1 MELEQTM
8 VKRGGESTTEVR
20 PDLSPP
26 GGHSR
31 LHYVW
36 MAATVLLI
44 GCGIVASL
52 LAAAAVR
59 RNDAD
64 MSLKAFQR
72 SSAGVASTLQLA
84 IEHDR
89 DIVYDAGGL
98 LSDPNLTSTQFSAW
112 ANSASI
118 LDRYPEMTGMGVV
131 VIVDAAALPAFAA
144 RAVLDPVGT
153 LAADGT
159 FAVVPAGPRPFYCLA
174 SGIAVT
180 RTGGPPTPAGLDYCA
195 DPANKIPLLAAR
207 DSGRGDYLP
216 YRVGGKTLLS
226 VQTPF
231 YRGTS
236 PATVAARRA
245 AFTGWVGTSV
255 DPAILLARAVRDEPG
270 LAVSMRYH
278 GDSEDV
284 SFTRGKPALGTRS
297 VTIDLHN
304 GWTVRTSGVV
314 ERGGLTAGNPLSVL
328 IVGSAISVLLGLLMF
343 VLGTGRERA
352 RRQLEQRTAQLHHRA
367 LHDALTG
374 LPNRALVMDRIEQ
387 MLARDRRRPSTG
399 AVLFLDLDDF
409 KNVNDTLGHGAGD
422 QLLIAV
428 AGRLATTLRDADT
441 IARMGGD
448 EFVVVI
454 DGANADVSPELIAE
468 RLLDAMRQP
477 FDLDGR
483 AMPLSVGVSIGIA
496 SGDRVSA
503 EELLRDADIALY
515 QAKAAG
521 KNGYAVFEPHKQ
533 TIITRRTE
541 LEFDLRSALTR
552 NEYQLL
558 YQPIYNLDDLTVVG
572 VEALLR
578 WKHPSRGLISPDE
591 FIPILEQTGQIREVG
606 RWVLQHACAQM
617 ATWHAKGDT
626 LDISVNLSA
635 RQLDHDDIIADV
647 SDALQASGLP
657 AASLLIEVA
666 ETTLMQNAKAI
677 ARRLHGIRKLG
688 VRIAVDDFGTG
699 YSSLSYLRQFPVDC
713 LKIDRAFT
721 HAITTSPQAKALVG
735 TLVQLGKD
743 LGLSTLAE
751 GVETPAEMDLLRE
764 ADVEQAQGFLLA
776 RPLDPAKFEEQLLAP
791 TRPGTSTTTR
801 T

>member
-1 MELEQTM
+1 M
-8 VKRGGESTTEVR
+8 VKHGDESVTEVR
-20 PDLSPP
+20 PALSPP
-26 GGHSR
+26 GGRSR
-31 LHYVW
+31 LYHVW
-36 MAATVLLI
+36 VAATLLLI
-44 GCGIVASL
+44 GCGIFASL
-52 LAAAAVR
+52 VGTAAVR
-59 RNDAD
+59 HNDAD
-64 MSLKAFQR
+64 KSQKAFQR
-72 SSAGVASTLQLA
+72 SSVSVASTLQLA
-84 IEHDR
+84 IEHDN
-89 DIVYDAGGL
+89 DIVADAGGL
-98 LSDPNLTSTQFSAW
+98 VSDPTLTNTRFREWASA
-112 ANSASI
+112 ARVF
-118 LDRYPEMTGMGVV
+118 DRYPEMTGIGAVV
-131 VIVDAAALPAFAA
+131 LVDAAGLPAFAA
-144 RAVLDPVGT
+144 RAVADPVGT
-153 LAADGT
+153 LSADGT
-159 FAVVPAGPRPFYCLA
+159 FAVVPPGARPFYCLPFVGVA
-174 SGIAVT
+174 RAAAV
-180 RTGGPPTPAGLDYCA
+180 PTSSGLDQCA
-195 DPANKIPLLAAR
+195 DPVNNVPLLAAR
-207 DSGRGDYLP
+207 DTGDGDYLP
-216 YRVGGKTLLS
+216 YRAGGKTLLS
-226 VQTPF
+226 IQTPI
-231 YRGTS
+231 YRSGTI

-245 AFTGWVGTSV
+245 AFVGWVGTSV
-255 DPAILLARAVRDEPG
+255 EPAVLLIRALRDQPG
-270 LAVSMRYH
+270 LSVSLRYQV
-278 GDSEDV
+278 GKENV
-284 SFTRGKPALGTRS
+284 SFTHGNPAPGARS
-297 VTIDLHN
+297 TTIDLKN
-304 GWTVRTSGVV
+304 GWTVQTFGVV
-314 ERGGLTAGNPLSVL
+314 DRGGLTARGPLSVL
-328 IVGSAISVLLGLLMF
+328 IVGSVMSVLLGLLMF

-387 MLARDRRRPSTG
+387 MLARNRRRPSTG

-428 AGRLATTLRDADT
+428 AGRLVTTLRDADT

-454 DGANADVSPELIAE
+454 DGANTDVSPELIAE

-483 AMPLSVGVSIGIA
+483 VMPLSVGVSIGIA
-496 SGDRVSA
+496 TGDRVSA

-521 KNGYAVFEPHKQ
+521 KNGYAVFEPHTQ
-533 TIITRRTE
+533 TSISRRTD

-552 NEYQLL
+552 DEYRLV

-578 WKHPSRGLISPDE
+578 WEHPTLGLISPDE

-606 RWVLQHACAQM
+606 RWVLQHACRQM
-617 ATWHAKGDT
+617 ATWQAKGDT

-635 RQLDHDDIIADV
+635 RQLDHDEIIADV
-647 SDALQASGLP
+647 GEALRASGLP

-666 ETTLMQNAKAI
+666 ETTLMRNPEAI
-677 ARRLHGIRKLG
+677 ARRLRAIRELG

-699 YSSLSYLRQFPVDC
+699 YSSLAYLRQFPVDC
-713 LKIDRAFT
+713 LKIDRMFT

-764 ADVEQAQGFLLA
+764 VDVEQAQGFLLA

-801 T
+801 A